1 MLSQWALFRRG
12 WIVEVFLQPPRRRPV
27 EFGMEAFF
35 GCAMRDSQLC
45 LVACWCLACSFT
57 MGLPLPYA

>member
-27 EFGMEAFF
+27 GVGMEAFF
-35 GCAMRDSQLC
+35 SCARRNSQLC
-45 LVACWCLACSFT
+45 LVACWHLACWFT
-57 MGLPLPYA
+57 MGLPLLYA